1 MISEWFSGKP
11 RGSVYFLLKR
21 GNGNSLQSNMDTF
34 WKGKNAIVTGAASD
48 IGLALAAGLIE
59 SGARVWMAD
68 IEAERVRNA
77 AASLGSGAHPVTLDV
92 CDAAAFR
99 TLVEGVARDAGAVDF
114 LFNNAGMLFS
124 GEVRDSDE
132 AQCNRIIDVNIR
144 GMVNGTLAAYPL
156 MVGRRGGHIVNTA
169 SLAGLAPAPLLS
181 MYSMTKHAV
190 VGFSSS
196 LRYEAERHGVRISAI
211 CPAGVDTP
219 LLDEG
224 PLSGAESQRWR
235 PDVRN
240 YLTLAAGRLC
250 TPQQVARETLKG
262 VERNRELIIIP
273 ARARLTALAYR
284 FAPGLVAAFGRQ
296 VIAMVIGKGKG

>member
-1 MISEWFSGKP
+1 M
-11 RGSVYFLLKR
+11 KR
-21 GNGNSLQSNMDTF
+21 GYDNSLQSDMDTY
-34 WKGKNAIVTGAASD
+34 WKGKSAIVTGAASG
-48 IGLALAAGLIE
+48 IGFALAAGLTE
-59 SGARVWMAD
+59 RGSRVWMAD
-68 IEAERVRNA
+68 IDGARVQKA
-77 AASLGSGAHPVTLDV
+77 AASLGSGVHPVTLDV
-92 CDAAAFR
+92 CDAVAFR
-99 TLVEGVARDAGAVDF
+99 KVVEGVARDAGAVDF

-124 GEVRDSDE
+124 GEVLDSDE
-132 AQCNRIIDVNIR
+132 AQCDRIIDVNIR

-156 MVGRRGGHIVNTA
+156 MVGRGRGHIVNMA

-196 LRYEAERHGVRISAI
+196 LRYEAERHGVRISTI

-224 PLSGAESQRWR
+224 PLSGAESERWR

-250 TPQQVARETLKG
+250 TPQQVAREALRG

-296 VIAMVIGKGKG
+296 VVATVIGKGRG